1 MAVAATSPHSRSLPC
16 RLQRNVAG
24 KGNKMKRLMLALAFC
39 LAGNALLGYVMDVK
53 VWRGEKL
60 AVLLLDGS
68 HEVFDCPPGIS
79 VEIGSLMP
87 VRYNK
92 SARSLD
98 YAIKADRA
106 VVGSKESGLG
116 FAIVTA
122 SQDTKPG
129 RYEFGQ
135 FAVTVLDRTL
145 PPARDWKY
153 YLDLWQH
160 PWAVARVKGVKP
172 FSREHYAAMEPLWK
186 MLADA
191 GQKTLTV
198 TLVDQPWNHQ
208 CYDAYGSMIGRRRGA
223 DGKWS
228 FDYSLFDEY
237 VKFGKSCGLGPDIAC
252 YTMCPW
258 GYMVDYVDADGS
270 VVRKSAKPGTPFF
283 DEYWGEFLVD
293 FSKHLEEKGWLSNT
307 YIAMDERSPEDLM
320 YIAKFVRRVAPGL
333 KIAMAGNRKPSEFKD
348 IEIGSY
354 SQLMGHVS
362 KDFLGEVPARQ
373 KEGKITTYYVC
384 CSPDKPNTFMKSGL
398 GEAFV
403 CGFYPAAAGLDG
415 LLRWAYNSWGA
426 DPVND
431 MTYPR
436 WTAGDVALVYGDGSP
451 SWRFLDLRNGIVAA
465 EKFRILREEG
475 GHDAELNALAA
486 KFDIKSLLNGT
497 DYEKLRK
504 DVNALVNK

>member
-1 MAVAATSPHSRSLPC
+1 
-16 RLQRNVAG
+16 
-24 KGNKMKRLMLALAFC
+24 MKRLVAAMAFC
-39 LAGNALLGYVMDVK
+39 LAGSALLGYETEVK

-60 AVLLLDGS
+60 AVLFLDGS
-68 HEVFDCPPGIS
+68 HEVSGSAPGIA
-79 VEIGSLMP
+79 VETGTLMP

-98 YAIKADRA
+98 YSLKADRA
-106 VVGSKESGLG
+106 VVGSKDPGLV
-116 FAIVTA
+116 FAVVTA
-122 SQDTKPG
+122 SQDAKPG

-135 FAVTVLDRTL
+135 LVVNVLDRTL
-145 PPARDWKY
+145 PPASEWKY

-172 FSREHYAAMEPLWK
+172 FSPEHYAAMEPMWK

-191 GQKTLTV
+191 GQKALTV

-208 CYDAYGSMIGRRRGA
+208 CYDAYGSMIGRRKGA

-228 FDYSLFDEY
+228 FDYSTFDQY
-237 VKFGKSCGLGPDIAC
+237 VEFGRKCGIGPDIAC

-258 GYMVDYVDADGS
+258 GYKVDYVGTDGKQ
-270 VVRKSAKPGTPFF
+270 VRVAAKPGTPFF
-283 DEYWGEFLVD
+283 DEYWGAFLPD
-293 FSKHLEEKGWLSNT
+293 FEKHLREKGWLANT

-320 YIAKFVRRVAPGL
+320 YIAKFVRRVAPGF
-333 KIAMAGNRKPSEFKD
+333 KIAMAGNRKPSEFKG

-354 SQLMGHVS
+354 SQLMGYVGR
-362 KDFLGEVPARQ
+362 DFLGEVPARKQ
-373 KEGKITTYYVC
+373 EGKVTTYYVC

-431 MTYPR
+431 MTYTR

-451 SWRFLDLRNGIVAA
+451 SWRFLELRNGIVAA
-465 EKFRILREEG
+465 EKFRILREQG
-475 GHDAELNALAA
+475 GRDAELDALAA
-486 KFDIKSLLNGT
+486 KFDAQQLIKGAN
-497 DYEKLRK
+497 YEALQKAVS
-504 DVNALVNK
+504 DVVNK

>member
-1 MAVAATSPHSRSLPC
+1 MKRLVAAT
-16 RLQRNVAG
+16 
-24 KGNKMKRLMLALAFC
+24 ALC
-39 LAGNALLGYVMDVK
+39 LACGALLGYETEVK

-68 HEVFDCPPGIS
+68 HEISGSAPGIA
-79 VEIGSLMP
+79 VETGTLMP
-87 VRYNK
+87 VRYNR

-98 YAIKADRA
+98 YASKADRA
-106 VVGSKESGLG
+106 VVGSKEPGLG
-116 FAIVTA
+116 FAVVAA
-122 SQDTKPG
+122 SQDAKPG

-135 FAVTVLDRTL
+135 LVVTVLDRTL
-145 PPARDWKY
+145 PPAREWKY

-160 PWAVARVKGVKP
+160 PWAVARAKGVKP
-172 FSREHYAAMEPLWK
+172 FSPEHYAAMEPLWK

-191 GQKTLTV
+191 GQKALTV

-208 CYDAYGSMIGRRRGA
+208 CYDAYGSMVVRRKGA
-223 DGKWS
+223 DGRWS

-237 VKFGKSCGLGPDIAC
+237 VEFGRKCGIGPDIAC

-258 GYMVDYVDADGS
+258 GYKVDYFGADGRQ
-270 VVRKSAKPGTPFF
+270 VRVAAKPGTPFF
-283 DEYWGEFLVD
+283 DEYWGAFLPD
-293 FSKHLEEKGWLSNT
+293 FERHLREKGWLANT
-307 YIAMDERSPEDLM
+307 YIAMDERSPEDLT
-320 YIAKFVRRVAPGL
+320 YIAKFVRRVAPGF
-333 KIAMAGNRKPSEFKD
+333 KIAMAGNRKPSEYNG

-354 SQLMGHVS
+354 SQLLGHVS

-373 KEGKITTYYVC
+373 KEGNVTTYYVC
-384 CSPDKPNTFMKSGL
+384 CSPERPNTFMNSGL

-436 WTAGDVALVYGDGSP
+436 WTAGDVALVYGDGSA
-451 SWRFLDLRNGIVAA
+451 SWRFLELRNGIVAA
-465 EKFRILREEG
+465 EKFRILREQG
-475 GHDAELNALAA
+475 GRDADLDALAS
-486 KFDIKSLLNGT
+486 KFDARQLMKGA
-497 DYEKLRK
+497 DYE
-504 DVNALVNK
+504 ALQRAVSDIVNK

>member
-1 MAVAATSPHSRSLPC
+1 
-16 RLQRNVAG
+16 
-24 KGNKMKRLMLALAFC
+24 MKRLAAAMAFC
-39 LAGNALLGYVMDVK
+39 LVASALLGYETEVK

-68 HEVFDCPPGIS
+68 HEISGSAPGIA
-79 VEIGSLMP
+79 VETGALMP

-92 SARSLD
+92 SARSLE
-98 YAIKADRA
+98 YAFKADRA
-106 VVGSKESGLG
+106 VVGSKDPGLG
-116 FAIVTA
+116 FAVVTA
-122 SQDTKPG
+122 SQDAKPG

-135 FAVTVLDRTL
+135 LVVTVLDRTL
-145 PPARDWKY
+145 PPAGEWKY

-172 FSREHYAAMEPLWK
+172 FSKEHYAAMEPMWR
-186 MLADA
+186 MLAGA

-208 CYDAYGSMIGRRRGA
+208 CHDAYGSMIVRRKSA

-237 VKFGKSCGLGPDIAC
+237 VEFGRRCGLGPHISC

-258 GYMVDYVDADGS
+258 GYKVDYIGPDGK
-270 VVRKSAKPGTPFF
+270 VVRKAARPGEPFF
-283 DEYWGEFLVD
+283 DEYWGDFLVD
-293 FSKHLEEKGWLSNT
+293 FSKHLESKGWLKDT
-307 YIAMDERSPEDLM
+307 YIAMDERSPEDLA
-320 YIAKFVRRVAPGL
+320 YIAKFVRRVAPGF
-333 KIAMAGNRKPSEFKD
+333 KIAMAGNRRPSEFSD
-348 IEIGSY
+348 IEIDSY
-354 SQLMGHVS
+354 SQAMAYVNQP
-362 KDFLGEVPARQ
+362 FLDEVPARQ
-373 KEGKITTYYVC
+373 KEGKVTTYYIC
-384 CSPDKPNTFMKSGL
+384 CGPDKPNTFMKSGP

-436 WTAGDVALVYGDGSP
+436 WTAGDVALIYGDGSP
-451 SWRFLDLRNGIVAA
+451 SWRFLELRNGIVAA
-465 EKFRILREEG
+465 EKFRILREAG
-475 GHDAELNALAA
+475 GRDADLDALAA
-486 KFDIKSLLNGT
+486 KFDAQQLMKGAN
-497 DYEKLRK
+497 YEALQKAVM
-504 DVNALVNK
+504 DVVNK